1 MDRLEVRELV
11 YFTAVAEQL
20 HFGRAAEQLGIAQ
33 PPLSRAI
40 SRLERRM
47 GVRLLERTSRRVALT
62 DAGRVFLRESRRAL
76 AAMDNAVR
84 RAQQAAQ
91 PPRLRIAVRSGTGA
105 GLLAATLDRYR
116 SGCDPVSHEVLFT
129 LDPATALRDGLAD
142 VAVICGDEDLSD
154 LDTTDLA
161 DEAPVALVPAGDT
174 LATRPGVTLRD
185 LHRETR
191 FSERCPPLPL
201 DEIIDRVA
209 LRQLIVV
216 VGHSAAERIGPSVTP
231 VPVTDLP
238 GTRLVLAWSR
248 ATTSRARDAFTA
260 AAIAIAKAGQQP
272 GKVPLSRS
280 DGPILDA
287 ALPAWRFRSQNRTS

>member
-11 YFTAVAEQL
+11 YFTAVAENL

-91 PPRLRIAVRSGTGA
+91 PPRLMIAVRSGTGA
-105 GLLAATLDRYR
+105 GLLAATLDLYR
-116 SGCDPVSHEVLFT
+116 SGHDPVTDEVLFT
-129 LDPATALRDGLAD
+129 LDQATALRDGLAD
-142 VAVICGDEDLSD
+142 VAVICGDEDLSG
-154 LDTTDLA
+154 LDTIDLA
-161 DEAPVALVPAGDT
+161 DEAPVALVPAGDP
-174 LATRPGVTLRD
+174 LATRPSVTFHD
-185 LHRETR
+185 LHSDTR
-191 FSERCPPLPL
+191 FSEHCPPLPL

-209 LRQLIVV
+209 LRQMIVV
-216 VGHSAAERIGPSVTP
+216 VGHSTVERIGPSVTA

-238 GTRLVLAWSR
+238 GTRLVLAWSG
-248 ATTSRARDAFTA
+248 TTRSHARDAFTA
-260 AAIAIAKAGQQP
+260 AAIAAARGMQAGCREASHRP
-272 GKVPLSRS
+272 GRS
-280 DGPILDA
+280 G
-287 ALPAWRFRSQNRTS
+287 RGG